1 MMISFNSNELS
12 AKNQYKLMSGTLIP
26 RPIAWVTTVN
36 ETGLIN
42 LAPFSF
48 FSVVSDT
55 LPLMSISI
63 NRRKNGE
70 MKHTAANLVS
80 SKQAVVQL
88 PTRELMEFVN
98 RSAAS
103 FGLDESE
110 VSELKLTTVPSN
122 KVLVPGIDGVKAR
135 FEVILNQYVPIMDDG
150 KIITDL
156 FILEVVYFHIED
168 DVLDKEKM
176 YINAKKLDPVARLAG
191 SEYANLGEQYK
202 LIRPK

>member
-1 MMISFNSNELS
+1 MISFNSNELS

-191 SEYANLGEQYK
+191 PEYANLGEQYK